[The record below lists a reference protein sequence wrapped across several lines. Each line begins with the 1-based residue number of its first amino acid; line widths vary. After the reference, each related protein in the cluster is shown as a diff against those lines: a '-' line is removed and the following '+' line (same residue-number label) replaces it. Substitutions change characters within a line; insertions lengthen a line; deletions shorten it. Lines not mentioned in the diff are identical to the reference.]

1 MAAYLASQAV
11 KENNSLKFNYKYV
24 TLSSAFPNFNFIVN
38 NYKVPVAKQIMNNIG

>member
-24 TLSSAFPNFNFIVN
+24 TLSTAFPNFNFIN
-38 NYKVPVAKQIMNNIG
+38 NYKVPVAKQIINNIG